1 MLFFNLNF
9 ENKTLIIFIS
19 SIVLVINF
27 RTTFKNIDLHMDIGS
42 YASLKYNPRL
52 ILIKNIICCFFLV
65 FFYYDIKLGQSN
77 NKKETKTIITNLKD
91 DLIIFEEKNET
102 KEEGIFDSIYVSHR
116 LKNKKLKFL
125 FFFKNFLI
133 IMFIYFIE
141 EAYFVIGNNH
151 IMDRIICAIRNLA
164 IFLGLLIFYPLIF
177 KKCYVIYRHQ
187 TIPLISII
195 IVTFSLILIT
205 SIVSERFN
213 RLFNVINISSYG
225 ILFLLMPL
233 EMILIKYLSDKQFLN
248 LFLIMGIKGI
258 IGTIIFIFINIFYNE
273 FKLFQFFD
281 NYLQFE
287 YEDLYEKFDLIYQI
301 LYIISMVI
309 TQFFKIYTIN
319 QFTET
324 HYLYTLMIADII
336 FFPFYFLERIWIQK
350 FVITTPILF
359 RANCIAVVINSFLL
373 LIINEILE
381 CNCCNFNN
389 NLRRTIF
396 ERQISDMKSL
406 FD

>member
-42 YASLKYNPRL
+42 YSSLKYNPRL